1 MKGHHLENM
10 SNKPVCVSDFEHQ
23 AKKNLP
29 KAVFDYYFS
38 GADQQESL
46 ADNVAA
52 FKRYVTI
59 VWQSACS
66 VQRECKNHKTVL
78 LKIKKQNKD

>member
-1 MKGHHLENM
+1 MKSHFSGNM
-10 SNKPVCVSDFEHQ
+10 SDKPVCVSDFEHRAQ
-23 AKKNLP
+23 RILP

-52 FKRYVTI
+52 FKRYVM
-59 VWQSACS
+59 V
-66 VQRECKNHKTVL
+66 
-78 LKIKKQNKD
+78 

>member
-1 MKGHHLENM
+1 MLPRERQIKGHLSRNM
-10 SNKPVCVSDFEHQ
+10 SDKPVCLSDFEHQ
-23 AKKNLP
+23 AKRILP

-52 FKRYVTI
+52 FKRYVM
-59 VWQSACS
+59 V
-66 VQRECKNHKTVL
+66 
-78 LKIKKQNKD
+78 